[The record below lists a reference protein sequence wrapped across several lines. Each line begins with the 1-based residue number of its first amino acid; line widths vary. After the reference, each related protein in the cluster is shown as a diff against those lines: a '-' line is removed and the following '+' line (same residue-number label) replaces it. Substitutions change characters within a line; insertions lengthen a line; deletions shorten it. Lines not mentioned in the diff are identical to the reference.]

1 MAVRIFLVK
10 KDDPYASAEG
20 MTELDKENA
29 WRRYVASYTSVDPTE
44 GVDPREVNRPMLIR
58 NMKAMGAD
66 PDSDNFL
73 PPGSSAHDGV
83 ATGVQSTAQ
92 TPAPDG
98 ASSLDGEPL
107 AQQLL
112 SRIDTVKNAEELTIR
127 VAVNNYHILFQPGT
141 SESSIQSLK
150 QREGSEEGVK
160 EAVEAVSAREEAMKE
175 MLRSKELGIEEVDTR
190 DKAFAEI
197 SGANQSTKAEVGDLE
212 AAGGMEVDA

>member
-1 MAVRIFLVK
+1 
-10 KDDPYASAEG
+10 

-44 GVDPREVNRPMLIR
+44 GVNPREVNRPMLIR

-73 PPGSSAHDGV
+73 PPGSYARDGL
-83 ATGVQSTAQ
+83 TTEVQSTAQ

-98 ASSLDGEPL
+98 GSSLDGEPL

-150 QREGSEEGVK
+150 QREGSEEGIK
-160 EAVEAVSAREEAMKE
+160 EAVEAVSVRAEAMKE
-175 MLRSKELGIEEVDTR
+175 MLRSKELSIEEVDTR
-190 DKAFAEI
+190 DKEFAEI
-197 SGANQSTKAEVGDLE
+197 SGTDQRSKAEVGDSE
-212 AAGGMEVDA
+212 VAERMEVDA